1 MRLQSRVIASVLAA
15 TLLSQLAAC
24 GTLFYPDRRGQIDGK
39 IDPAVAAMNA
49 IGILFFVIPGLIAF
63 AIDFT
68 TGAIYLPDGKYA
80 LAPEHLQDAIGSDGK
95 VDNAKLKAI
104 IERETG
110 HSLPLDNPNLRQQR
124 GELQQL
130 AGLALLPAA

>member
-1 MRLQSRVIASVLAA
+1 MRLPTRVIASLLAA

-49 IGILFFVIPGLIAF
+49 IGILFYVIPGLIAF

-80 LAPEHLQDAIGSDGK
+80 LAPEHLQDAIGADGK
-95 VDNAKLKAI
+95 IDKAKLKAI
-104 IERETG
+104 IQRETG
-110 HSLPLDNPNLRQQR
+110 YSLPLEHPNLRQQQ
-124 GELQQL
+124 GNLQQL
-130 AGLALLPAA
+130 ASLGLAPAA

>member
-1 MRLQSRVIASVLAA
+1 MRLPSRVIASVLAA

-24 GTLFYPDRRGQIDGK
+24 GTLFYPDRRGQIEGK

-49 IGILFFVIPGLIAF
+49 IGILFYVLPGLIAF

-80 LAPEHLQDAIGSDGK
+80 LAPEHLQDAIGADGQL
-95 VDNAKLKAI
+95 DNAKLKAI
-104 IERETG
+104 IQRETG
-110 HSLPLDNPNLRQQR
+110 HSLPLDNASLRWQH
-124 GELQQL
+124 GDLQQL
-130 AGLALLPAA
+130 ADLGLLPAA

>member
-1 MRLQSRVIASVLAA
+1 MRLPSRLIAGVLAA

-39 IDPAVAAMNA
+39 IDPAVAAMDA
-49 IGILFFVIPGLIAF
+49 IGILFFVIPGLLAF

-80 LAPEHLQDAIGSDGK
+80 LAPEHLQDAIGADGN
-95 VDNAKLKAI
+95 VDKAKLKAI
-104 IERETG
+104 IQRETG
-110 HSLPLDNPNLRQQR
+110 QSLPLDNPNLRLQR
-124 GELQQL
+124 GDLQQL
-130 AGLALLPAA
+130 ASLGWSPAA

>member
-1 MRLQSRVIASVLAA
+1 MRLPFRLIAGVLAA
-15 TLLSQLAAC
+15 SLLSQVAAC

-80 LAPEHLQDAIGSDGK
+80 LAPEQLQNAIGADGK

-104 IERETG
+104 IERATG
-110 HSLPLDNPNLRQQR
+110 HSLPLEHPNLRQQR
-124 GELQQL
+124 GDLQQL
-130 AGLALLPAA
+130 ASLGLQPAG

>member
-1 MRLQSRVIASVLAA
+1 MRLPSRLIAGVLAA

-39 IDPAVAAMNA
+39 IDPAVAAMDA
-49 IGILFFVIPGLIAF
+49 IGILFFVIPGLLAF

-80 LAPEHLQDAIGSDGK
+80 LAPEHLQDAIGADGN
-95 VDNAKLKAI
+95 VDTAKLKAI
-104 IERETG
+104 IQRETG
-110 HSLPLDNPNLRQQR
+110 QSLPLDNPNLRLQR
-124 GELQQL
+124 GDLQPL
-130 AGLALLPAA
+130 ASLGWSPAA